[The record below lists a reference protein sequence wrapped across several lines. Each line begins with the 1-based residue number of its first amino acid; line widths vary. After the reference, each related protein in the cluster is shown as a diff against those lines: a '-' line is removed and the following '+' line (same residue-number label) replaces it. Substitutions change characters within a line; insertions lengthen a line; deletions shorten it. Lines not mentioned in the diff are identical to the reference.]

1 MSEVEADL
9 SAAVK
14 DGRAHTRSDPF
25 ENFALLKL
33 SRDGF
38 RGKITVLVREG
49 PDRVTEM
56 DLRPS
61 LLRSFVNARHLARL
75 VETDL
80 QRDEFRIYI
89 PMGDNN
95 PLVDAWCTCTVDEK
109 LTVVGLQMTV
119 AKLEHPM
126 AGEDVAKAQFNAIQ
140 GAFAKHRVAVDEAAW
155 VDVDQAA
162 WVVFVLPSDHY
173 LDFPYQHAKPRDGE
187 QEKQPAGLIW
197 AHTQA
202 KLGMHLDAK
211 GNSPASV
218 AAYHDSDAQVT
229 TVNLSTDVTAR
240 ELCKLYNMGRKR
252 ASTLLS
258 VLCDETRGESK
269 TAEDFLE
276 SLNNGHKALASALKH
291 RNNQGKWAYLGQV
304 WSGSA
309 PAPTPTCAPA
319 DPAPALGRAPASGS
333 ASTPLPTAGAG
344 AGASRSAPA
353 PPAPGPAPALAVQAQ
368 ALAVQAQAPGAG
380 AGTVAEQQKRKAVNG
395 GTHRRSKRARRGK
408 LTGGMRVEDT

>member
-1 MSEVEADL
+1 MKFLTQTVKAEFYAQSSPETMSEVEADL

-89 PMGDNN
+89 PTGDNN
-95 PLVDAWCTCTVDEK
+95 PLVDAWCTCTVDER

-140 GAFAKHRVAVDEAAW
+140 GAFAKRGVAVDK
-155 VDVDQAA
+155 AA
-162 WVVFVLPSDHY
+162 WVVFVLPAVNYSM
-173 LDFPYQHAKPRDGE
+173 FPHLYAKVGPGE
-187 QEKQPAGLIW
+187 QQRQEGQSWPHAG
-197 AHTQA
+197 
-202 KLGMHLDAK
+202 DA
-211 GNSPASV
+211 A
-218 AAYHDSDAQVT
+218 
-229 TVNLSTDVTAR
+229 
-240 ELCKLYNMGRKR
+240 
-252 ASTLLS
+252 
-258 VLCDETRGESK
+258 
-269 TAEDFLE
+269 
-276 SLNNGHKALASALKH
+276 
-291 RNNQGKWAYLGQV
+291 
-304 WSGSA
+304 
-309 PAPTPTCAPA
+309 
-319 DPAPALGRAPASGS
+319 
-333 ASTPLPTAGAG
+333 
-344 AGASRSAPA
+344 
-353 PPAPGPAPALAVQAQ
+353 
-368 ALAVQAQAPGAG
+368 
-380 AGTVAEQQKRKAVNG
+380 
-395 GTHRRSKRARRGK
+395 
-408 LTGGMRVEDT
+408 

>member
-140 GAFAKHRVAVDEAAW
+140 GAFAKRGVAVDK
-155 VDVDQAA
+155 AA
-162 WVVFVLPSDHY
+162 WVVFVLPSTHY
-173 LDFPYQHAKPRDGE
+173 ADFPYQHAQPRPASGE
-187 QEKQPAGLIW
+187 QEKQP
-197 AHTQA
+197 TQA
-202 KLGMHLDAK
+202 KLAMHLDAK
-211 GNSPASV
+211 GNSPANV
-218 AAYHDSDAQVT
+218 ASHHDSDAQVT

-269 TAEDFLE
+269 TAEDFLK

-408 LTGGMRVEDT
+408 LTGGMRVEDK